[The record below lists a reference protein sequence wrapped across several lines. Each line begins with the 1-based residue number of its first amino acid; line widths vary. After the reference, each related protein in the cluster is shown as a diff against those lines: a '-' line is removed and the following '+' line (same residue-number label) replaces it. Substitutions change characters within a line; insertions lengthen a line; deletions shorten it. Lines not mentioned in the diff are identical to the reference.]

1 MNFSFLS
8 SEEMSLLEEL
18 WSYLEEKYLTPQY
31 GNYENITINSDSL
44 VSPAMIFISVF
55 LATMTAGVIMIFNKR
70 ILGRLVRRL
79 MSRGAVGYENAK
91 TIDELE
97 LSSSIPI
104 RLFINRYTLMRAV
117 RCREEDD
124 YYGIDPK
131 DAPKL
136 DSSIG
141 LENTD
146 RIKTPWWRKKKNGAQ
161 AKNDSEPCDTRD
173 SEILS
178 AEADTE
184 KTAVIVDVTPE
195 CDAEIS
201 SPHQE
206 DLDAASKKR
215 DAEKDAGK
223 PRFRTAYEA
232 SLLTK
237 KKYRRSFQKDR
248 FYVLEAETHRLRIRF
263 DKKGTNPL
271 ALIFVAAFVI
281 VGGLL
286 VIRFLPWVLE
296 LFDGILG
303 EFDRG
308 Y

>member
-44 VSPAMIFISVF
+44 VSPAMVFISVF

-131 DAPKL
+131 DQNIRIAPSYPPVDELMTATKL
-136 DSSIG
+136 LCICVK
-141 LENTD
+141 LAAIE
-146 RIKTPWWRKKKNGAQ
+146 KLL
-161 AKNDSEPCDTRD
+161 SEM
-173 SEILS
+173 E
-178 AEADTE
+178 
-184 KTAVIVDVTPE
+184 
-195 CDAEIS
+195 
-201 SPHQE
+201 
-206 DLDAASKKR
+206 
-215 DAEKDAGK
+215 
-223 PRFRTAYEA
+223 
-232 SLLTK
+232 
-237 KKYRRSFQKDR
+237 
-248 FYVLEAETHRLRIRF
+248 
-263 DKKGTNPL
+263 
-271 ALIFVAAFVI
+271 
-281 VGGLL
+281 
-286 VIRFLPWVLE
+286 
-296 LFDGILG
+296 
-303 EFDRG
+303 
-308 Y
+308 